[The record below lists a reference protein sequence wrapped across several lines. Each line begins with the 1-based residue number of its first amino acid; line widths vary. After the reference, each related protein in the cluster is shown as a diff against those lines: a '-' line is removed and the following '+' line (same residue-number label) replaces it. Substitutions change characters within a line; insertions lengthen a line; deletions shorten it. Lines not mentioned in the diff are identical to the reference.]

1 MIPELGQVF
10 LVAALASAL
19 LQFLGGISSLS
30 KNIPNIELFVER
42 TTAIQTFFLIICF
55 GLLTTSFLQDD
66 FSVLYVASNSN
77 TALPIAYK
85 FAAVWGGHE
94 GSLLLWVLILA
105 VWTLFLSKDKALKSL
120 PELRIQSL
128 SILGLISLGFLIFI
142 LYTSNPFERLL
153 PIPIQGRGLNP
164 LLQDPALVIHPPT
177 LYAGYVGL
185 AVPFALAVASLLT
198 VNNHQWA
205 KHARSWTILSWM
217 FLTGGIA
224 LGSWWAYY
232 ELGWGGWWFWDPV
245 ENASLMPW
253 FVATALMHSLI
264 ITEKRGLFNGFSILL
279 AITAFSLSL
288 LGTFLVRSGVLI
300 SVHSF
305 ASDPQR
311 GLFILM
317 LLAFFT
323 GSALIIYSIKQKKN
337 RSEKLHPF
345 SRESLLLLN
354 NVFLCASAGLVLI
367 GTVYP
372 LILEMLDLGKISVGP
387 PYFNFVIL
395 FPFIPL
401 LIFIG
406 IAVFSNW
413 SNDSKNILK
422 KVLPI
427 LFLSL
432 ALGLA
437 FPFIYGWSSLLTLVG
452 IYLALWTMIT
462 GISPLIR
469 NQFSIKKT
477 LVFMPMMLGH
487 IGLGLMILGI
497 TVTSSYGIT
506 FDDSMSIEQSSRVG
520 DYEFKLTE
528 IGKRNG
534 PNYLAQF
541 ASIEITKD
549 GKYIQTVYPEK
560 RVYDSSS
567 MAMTEAG
574 IEANLFRDLFIAVG
588 EDIGGGSWSM
598 HLQYKPLLRLIWYGP
613 IVMMLGGLI
622 RVFLSKRNEEAYQ

>member
-42 TTAIQTFFLIICF
+42 TTAIHTFFLIICF

-185 AVPFALAVASLLT
+185 AVPFALAIASLLT
-198 VNNHQWA
+198 VNNHQGA

-413 SNDSKNILK
+413 RNDSKNILK

-506 FDDSMSIEQSSRVG
+506 FDDSMGIEQSSRVG

-622 RVFLSKRNEEAYQ
+622 RVFLSKRNEEA

>member
-264 ITEKRGLFNGFSILL
+264 VTEKRGLFNGFSILL

-413 SNDSKNILK
+413 RNDSKNILK

-437 FPFIYGWSSLLTLVG
+437 FPFIYGWSSLITLVG

-613 IVMMLGGLI
+613 IVMMLGGLV

>member
-337 RSEKLHPF
+337 RSEKLHPL

-413 SNDSKNILK
+413 RNDSKNILK

-622 RVFLSKRNEEAYQ
+622 RVFLSKRNEETYQ

>member
-198 VNNHQWA
+198 MNNHQWA

-337 RSEKLHPF
+337 RSEKLHPL

-413 SNDSKNILK
+413 RNDSKNILK

>member
-105 VWTLFLSKDKALKSL
+105 IWTLFLSKDKALKSL

-427 LFLSL
+427 IFLSL

-506 FDDSMSIEQSSRVG
+506 FDDSMGIEQSSRVG

>member
-224 LGSWWAYY
+224 LGSWWSYY
-232 ELGWGGWWFWDPV
+232 ALGWGGWWFWDPV

-427 LFLSL
+427 IFLSL

-506 FDDSMSIEQSSRVG
+506 FDDSMGIEQSSRVG

>member
-413 SNDSKNILK
+413 RNDSKNILK

-622 RVFLSKRNEEAYQ
+622 RVFLSKRNEETYQ

>member
-406 IAVFSNW
+406 IAVFSYW

-427 LFLSL
+427 IFLSL

>member
-264 ITEKRGLFNGFSILL
+264 VTEKRGLFNGFSILL

-413 SNDSKNILK
+413 RNDSKNILK

-541 ASIEITKD
+541 ATIEITKD

>member
-19 LQFLGGISSLS
+19 LQFFGGISSLFI
-30 KNIPNIELFVER
+30 KTENIEIFVER
-42 TTAIQTFFLIICF
+42 ITAFQTLSLVICF
-55 GLLTTSFLQDD
+55 GLLTTAFLQDD

-77 TALPIAYK
+77 TALPIGYK

-94 GSLLLWVLILA
+94 GSLLLWVLILSA
-105 VWTLFLSKDKALKSL
+105 WTLFLSKDTALKSS
-120 PELRIQSL
+120 PDLRIMAL
-128 SILGLISLGFLIFI
+128 AILGLISLGFLIFI
-142 LYTSNPFERLL
+142 LYTSNPFDRIL
-153 PIPIQGRGLNP
+153 PSPLQGRGLNP

-185 AVPFALAVASLLT
+185 AVPFSLAVSSLLT

-205 KHARSWTILSWM
+205 RHARSWTILSWM

-253 FVATALMHSLI
+253 FLATALMHSLI
-264 ITEKRGLFNGFSILL
+264 VTEKRGLFNGFSTLL

-311 GLFILM
+311 GLFILV
-317 LLAFFT
+317 LLAIYS
-323 GSALIIYSIKQKKN
+323 GSALIIYSVKQKKN
-337 RSEKLHPF
+337 EQEKIHPL

-367 GTVYP
+367 GTIYP

-401 LIFIG
+401 LITIG
-406 IAVFSNW
+406 VAVFSNW
-413 SNDSKNILK
+413 NQGSKNIIK
-422 KVLPI
+422 KLSPI
-427 LFLSL
+427 IFAAIL
-432 ALGLA
+432 LGVMI
-437 FPFIYGWSSLLTLVG
+437 PFIYGWASILTLVG
-452 IYLALWTMIT
+452 VSLAIWTILT
-462 GISPLIR
+462 DISPLIKNR
-469 NQFSIKKT
+469 FSINKS
-477 LVFMPMMLGH
+477 LIYMPMMLGH

-506 FDDSMSIEQSSRVG
+506 FDDSMSIEQSSSVG

-528 IGKRNG
+528 IGRRNG
-534 PNYLAQF
+534 PNYLAQY
-541 ASIEITKD
+541 ASIEISKD
-549 GKYIQTVYPEK
+549 GEYIETVYPEK

-567 MAMTEAG
+567 MGMTEAG

-613 IVMMLGGLI
+613 IVMMLGGLV
-622 RVFLSKRNEEAYQ
+622 RVFLSKKNMGNYQ

>member
-19 LQFLGGISSLS
+19 LQFFGGISSLFI
-30 KNIPNIELFVER
+30 KTENIEIFVER
-42 TTAIQTFFLIICF
+42 ITAFQTLSLVICF
-55 GLLTTSFLQDD
+55 GLLTIAFLQDD

-77 TALPIAYK
+77 TALPIGYK

-94 GSLLLWVLILA
+94 GSLLLWVLILSA
-105 VWTLFLSKDKALKSL
+105 WTLFLSKDTALKSS
-120 PELRIQSL
+120 PDLRIMAL
-128 SILGLISLGFLIFI
+128 AILGLISLGFLIFI
-142 LYTSNPFERLL
+142 LYTSNPFDRIL
-153 PIPIQGRGLNP
+153 PGPLQGRGLNP

-185 AVPFALAVASLLT
+185 AVPFSLAVSSLLT

-205 KHARSWTILSWM
+205 RHARSWTILSWM

-253 FVATALMHSLI
+253 FLATALMHSLI
-264 ITEKRGLFNGFSILL
+264 ITEKRGLFNGFSTLL

-311 GLFILM
+311 GLFILV
-317 LLAFFT
+317 LLAIFS
-323 GSALIIYSIKQKKN
+323 GSALIIYSVKQKKN
-337 RSEKLHPF
+337 EQEKIHPL

-367 GTVYP
+367 GTIYP

-401 LIFIG
+401 LITIG
-406 IAVFSNW
+406 VAVFSNW
-413 SNDSKNILK
+413 NQGSKNIIK
-422 KVLPI
+422 KLSPI
-427 LFLSL
+427 IFAAIL
-432 ALGLA
+432 LGVMI
-437 FPFIYGWSSLLTLVG
+437 PSIYGWASILTLVG
-452 IYLALWTMIT
+452 VSLAIWTILT
-462 GISPLIR
+462 GISPLIKNR
-469 NQFSIKKT
+469 FSINKSLT
-477 LVFMPMMLGH
+477 YMPMMLGH

-506 FDDSMSIEQSSRVG
+506 FDDSMSIEQSSSVG

-528 IGKRNG
+528 IGRRNG
-534 PNYLAQF
+534 PNYLAQY
-541 ASIEITKD
+541 ASIEISKD
-549 GKYIQTVYPEK
+549 GEYIETVYPEK

-567 MAMTEAG
+567 MGMTEAG

-613 IVMMLGGLI
+613 IVMMLGGLV
-622 RVFLSKRNEEAYQ
+622 RVFLSKKNMGNYQ

>member
-42 TTAIQTFFLIICF
+42 TTVIQTFFLIICF

-245 ENASLMPW
+245 ENAPLMPW

-264 ITEKRGLFNGFSILL
+264 VTEKRGLFNGFSILL

-413 SNDSKNILK
+413 RNDSKNILK

>member
-164 LLQDPALVIHPPT
+164 LLQDPALVIPPPT

-413 SNDSKNILK
+413 RNDSKNILK

-437 FPFIYGWSSLLTLVG
+437 FPFIYGWSSMLTLVG

>member
-19 LQFLGGISSLS
+19 LQFFGGISSLFI
-30 KNIPNIELFVER
+30 KTENIEIFVER
-42 TTAIQTFFLIICF
+42 ITTFQTLSLVICF
-55 GLLTTSFLQDD
+55 GLLTTAFLQDD

-77 TALPIAYK
+77 TALPIGYK

-94 GSLLLWVLILA
+94 GSLLLWVLILSA
-105 VWTLFLSKDKALKSL
+105 WTLFLSKDTALKSS
-120 PELRIQSL
+120 PDLRIMAL
-128 SILGLISLGFLIFI
+128 AILGLISLGFLIFI
-142 LYTSNPFERLL
+142 LYTSNPFDRIL
-153 PIPIQGRGLNP
+153 PSPLQGRGLNP

-185 AVPFALAVASLLT
+185 AVPFSLAVSSLLT

-205 KHARSWTILSWM
+205 RHARSWTILSWM

-253 FVATALMHSLI
+253 FLATALMHSLI
-264 ITEKRGLFNGFSILL
+264 ITEKRGLFNGFSTLL

-311 GLFILM
+311 GLFILV
-317 LLAFFT
+317 LLAIYS
-323 GSALIIYSIKQKKN
+323 GSALIIYSVKQKKN
-337 RSEKLHPF
+337 EQEKIHPL

-367 GTVYP
+367 GTIYP

-401 LIFIG
+401 LITIG
-406 IAVFSNW
+406 VAVFSNW
-413 SNDSKNILK
+413 NQGSKNIIK
-422 KVLPI
+422 KLSPI
-427 LFLSL
+427 IFAAFL
-432 ALGLA
+432 LGVMI
-437 FPFIYGWSSLLTLVG
+437 PSIYGWASILTLVG
-452 IYLALWTMIT
+452 VSLAIWTILT
-462 GISPLIR
+462 GISPLIKNR
-469 NQFSIKKT
+469 FSINKSLT
-477 LVFMPMMLGH
+477 YMPMMLGH

-506 FDDSMSIEQSSRVG
+506 FDDSMSIEQSSSVG

-528 IGKRNG
+528 IGRRNG
-534 PNYLAQF
+534 PNYLAQY
-541 ASIEITKD
+541 ASIEISKD
-549 GKYIQTVYPEK
+549 GEYVETVYPEK

-567 MAMTEAG
+567 MGMTEAG

-613 IVMMLGGLI
+613 IVMMLGGLV
-622 RVFLSKRNEEAYQ
+622 RVFLSKKNMGNYQ

>member
-19 LQFLGGISSLS
+19 LQFFGGINSLS
-30 KNIPNIELFVER
+30 KNIPNIDLFVER
-42 TTAIQTFFLIICF
+42 TTGMQTFFLIICF
-55 GLLTTSFLQDD
+55 GLLTASFLQDD

-77 TALPIAYK
+77 AALPIAYK

-128 SILGLISLGFLIFI
+128 SILGLISFGFLIFI

-153 PIPIQGRGLNP
+153 PIPLEGRGLNP

-185 AVPFALAVASLLT
+185 AVPFALAVSSLLT

-205 KHARSWTILSWM
+205 KHARSWTILSWI

-264 ITEKRGLFNGFSILL
+264 VTEKRGLFNGFSILL

-323 GSALIIYSIKQKKN
+323 GSALVIYSIKQKKN

-413 SNDSKNILK
+413 RNDSKNILK

-549 GKYIQTVYPEK
+549 GKYIQTLYPEK

-622 RVFLSKRNEEAYQ
+622 RIFLSKRNEEAYQ

>member
-42 TTAIQTFFLIICF
+42 TTAMQTFFLIICF

-264 ITEKRGLFNGFSILL
+264 VTEKRGLFNGFSILL

-413 SNDSKNILK
+413 RNDSKNILK

-622 RVFLSKRNEEAYQ
+622 RVFLSKRNEETYQ

>member
-264 ITEKRGLFNGFSILL
+264 VTEKRGLFNGFSILL

-413 SNDSKNILK
+413 RNDSKNILK

-469 NQFSIKKT
+469 NQFSIKKS

-613 IVMMLGGLI
+613 IIMMLGGLI
-622 RVFLSKRNEEAYQ
+622 RVFLSKKNEEAYQ

>member
-19 LQFLGGISSLS
+19 LQFFGGISSLFI
-30 KNIPNIELFVER
+30 KTQNIEIFVER
-42 TTAIQTFFLIICF
+42 ITAFQTLSLVICF
-55 GLLTTSFLQDD
+55 GLLTTAFLQDD

-77 TALPIAYK
+77 TALPIGYK

-94 GSLLLWVLILA
+94 GSLLLWVLILSA
-105 VWTLFLSKDKALKSL
+105 WTLFLSKDTALKSS
-120 PELRIQSL
+120 PDLRIMAL
-128 SILGLISLGFLIFI
+128 AILGLISLGFLIFI
-142 LYTSNPFERLL
+142 LYTSNPFDRIL
-153 PIPIQGRGLNP
+153 PSPLQGRGLNP

-185 AVPFALAVASLLT
+185 AVPFSLAVSSLLT

-205 KHARSWTILSWM
+205 RHARSWTILSWM

-253 FVATALMHSLI
+253 FLATALMHSLI
-264 ITEKRGLFNGFSILL
+264 ITEKRGLFNGFSTLL

-311 GLFILM
+311 GLFILV
-317 LLAFFT
+317 LLAIYS
-323 GSALIIYSIKQKKN
+323 GSALIIYSVKQKKN
-337 RSEKLHPF
+337 EQEKIHPL

-367 GTVYP
+367 GTIYP

-401 LIFIG
+401 LITIG
-406 IAVFSNW
+406 VAVFSNW
-413 SNDSKNILK
+413 NQGSKNIIK
-422 KVLPI
+422 KLSPI
-427 LFLSL
+427 IFAAIL
-432 ALGLA
+432 LGVMI
-437 FPFIYGWSSLLTLVG
+437 PSIYGWASILTLVG
-452 IYLALWTMIT
+452 VSLAIWTILT
-462 GISPLIR
+462 GISPLIKNR
-469 NQFSIKKT
+469 FSINKS
-477 LVFMPMMLGH
+477 LIYMPMMLGH

-506 FDDSMSIEQSSRVG
+506 FDDSMSIEQSSSVG

-528 IGKRNG
+528 IGRRNG
-534 PNYLAQF
+534 PNYLAQY
-541 ASIEITKD
+541 ASIEISKD
-549 GKYIQTVYPEK
+549 GEYIETVYPEK

-567 MAMTEAG
+567 MGMTEAG

-613 IVMMLGGLI
+613 IVMMLGGLV
-622 RVFLSKRNEEAYQ
+622 RVFLSKKNMGNYQ

>member
-264 ITEKRGLFNGFSILL
+264 VTEKRGLFNGFSILL

-413 SNDSKNILK
+413 RNDSKNILK

-549 GKYIQTVYPEK
+549 GKYIQTLYPEK

-622 RVFLSKRNEEAYQ
+622 RVFLSKRNEETYQ

>member
-413 SNDSKNILK
+413 RNDSKNILK

-469 NQFSIKKT
+469 NQFSIKKS

-622 RVFLSKRNEEAYQ
+622 RVFLSKKNEEAYQ

>member
-437 FPFIYGWSSLLTLVG
+437 FPFIYGWSSMLTLVG

>member
-1 MIPELGQVF
+1 MIAELGQVF
-10 LVAALASAL
+10 LVAALASAF
-19 LQFLGGISSLS
+19 LQFLGGTSSLF
-30 KNIPNIELFVER
+30 INIENIEKFVER
-42 TTAIQTFFLIICF
+42 ITAFQTLSLVICF
-55 GLLTTSFLQDD
+55 GLLTTAFLQDD

-77 TALPIAYK
+77 TALPTGYK
-85 FAAVWGGHE
+85 IAAVWGGHE
-94 GSLLLWVLILA
+94 GSLLLWVLILSI
-105 VWTLFLSKDKALKSL
+105 WTLFLSRDTALKSS
-120 PELRIQSL
+120 PELRIMAL
-128 SILGLISLGFLIFI
+128 SILGLISLGFLVFI
-142 LYTSNPFERLL
+142 LYTSNPFDRIL
-153 PIPIQGRGLNP
+153 PSPLQGRGLNP

-185 AVPFALAVASLLT
+185 AVPFSLAVSSLLT
-198 VNNHQWA
+198 INNHQWA
-205 KHARSWTILSWM
+205 KHARSWTVLSWM

-253 FVATALMHSLI
+253 FLATALMHSLI
-264 ITEKRGLFNGFSILL
+264 ISEKRGLFNGFSTLL

-311 GLFILM
+311 GLFILV
-317 LLAFFT
+317 LLAFFS

-337 RSEKLHPF
+337 EQETVHPL

-367 GTVYP
+367 GTIYP

-401 LIFIG
+401 LMTIG
-406 IAVFSNW
+406 VAVFSNW
-413 SNDSKNILK
+413 NQGPKNLMRKLSPIIL
-422 KVLPI
+422 VAI
-427 LFLSL
+427 L
-432 ALGLA
+432 LGA
-437 FPFIYGWSSLLTLVG
+437 MVPFVYGWASLLTLVG
-452 IYLALWTMIT
+452 VSLAFWTILT
-462 GISPLIR
+462 GISPLIKNR
-469 NQFSIKKT
+469 FSINKS
-477 LVFMPMMLGH
+477 LIYMPMILGH

-506 FDDSMSIEQSSRVG
+506 FDDSMSIEQSSNVG

-528 IGKRNG
+528 IGRRNG
-534 PNYLAQF
+534 PNYLAQY
-541 ASIEITKD
+541 ASIEISKD
-549 GKYIQTVYPEK
+549 GEYIETVYPEK

-567 MAMTEAG
+567 MGMTEAG

-613 IVMMLGGLI
+613 IVMMLGGFI
-622 RVFLSKRNEEAYQ
+622 RVFLSKKNLENYQ

>member
-19 LQFLGGISSLS
+19 LQFLGGIGLFSR
-30 KNIPNIELFVER
+30 KNENIEAFIER
-42 TTAIQTFFLIICF
+42 ITMFQTFSLLICF
-55 GLLTTSFLQDD
+55 GLLTTAFLQDD

-77 TALPIAYK
+77 TALPFAYK
-85 FAAVWGGHE
+85 IAAVWGGHE
-94 GSLLLWVLILA
+94 GSLLLWVLILSI
-105 VWTLFLSKDKALKSL
+105 WTFLLSKDRALKSS
-120 PELRIQSL
+120 PDLRIQSL
-128 SILGLISLGFLIFI
+128 SILGLISFGFLLFI

-153 PIPIQGRGLNP
+153 PSPIQGRGLNP

-185 AVPFALAVASLLT
+185 AVPFSLAVSSLLT

-205 KHARSWTILSWM
+205 MHARTWTVLSWV

-253 FVATALMHSLI
+253 FLATALMHSLI
-264 ITEKRGLFNGFSILL
+264 VTEKRGIFNGFSTLL

-311 GLFILM
+311 GLFILG
-317 LLAFFT
+317 LLAFFS

-337 RSEKLHPF
+337 KQEKLHPL

-401 LIFIG
+401 LFSIG
-406 IAVFSNW
+406 VAVFSNW
-413 SNDSKNILK
+413 SNDSKNLINKVSPIIL
-422 KVLPI
+422 I
-427 LFLSL
+427 
-432 ALGLA
+432 ALMLGFA
-437 FPFIYGWSSLLTLVG
+437 FTFIYGWDSLLTLIGVF
-452 IYLALWTMIT
+452 LALWTILT
-462 GISPLIR
+462 GISPLIKNR
-469 NQFSIKKT
+469 YSINKST
-477 LVFMPMMLGH
+477 NIIPMMLGH
-487 IGLGLMILGI
+487 IGLGIMILGI

-506 FDDSMSIEQSSRVG
+506 FDDSMNIEQTSTVG

-534 PNYLAQF
+534 PNYLAQY
-541 ASIEITKD
+541 ASIEISKN
-549 GKYIQTVYPEK
+549 GQYVETVYPEK
-560 RVYDSSS
+560 RVYDTSS
-567 MAMTEAG
+567 MPMTEAG

-613 IVMMLGGLI
+613 IIMILGGLI
-622 RVFLSKRNEEAYQ
+622 RVFLGKKQTERHQ

>member
-185 AVPFALAVASLLT
+185 AVHFALAVASLLT

-264 ITEKRGLFNGFSILL
+264 VTEKRGLFNGFSILL

-413 SNDSKNILK
+413 RNDSKNILK

>member
-10 LVAALASAL
+10 LVASLASAL

-427 LFLSL
+427 IFLSL

>member
-42 TTAIQTFFLIICF
+42 TTAMQTFFLIICF

-264 ITEKRGLFNGFSILL
+264 VTEKRGLFNGFSILL

-323 GSALIIYSIKQKKN
+323 GSALVIYSIKQKKN

-413 SNDSKNILK
+413 RNDSKNILK

-622 RVFLSKRNEEAYQ
+622 RVFLSKRNEETYQ

>member
-185 AVPFALAVASLLT
+185 GVPFALAVASLLT

-413 SNDSKNILK
+413 RNDSKNILK

>member
-10 LVAALASAL
+10 FIAALASAL
-19 LQFLGGISSLS
+19 LQFLGGITALF
-30 KNIPNIELFVER
+30 IRIEKIEQFVER
-42 TTAIQTFFLIICF
+42 TTAFQTLSLTICF
-55 GLLTTSFLQDD
+55 GLLTTAFLQDD

-77 TALPIAYK
+77 TALPIGYK
-85 FAAVWGGHE
+85 IAAVWGGHE
-94 GSLLLWVLILA
+94 GSLLLWVLILST
-105 VWTLFLSKDKALKSL
+105 WTLFLSKDTALKSS
-120 PELRIQSL
+120 PELRIVAL

-142 LYTSNPFERLL
+142 LYTSNPFDRVL
-153 PIPIQGRGLNP
+153 PSPLQGRGLNP

-185 AVPFALAVASLLT
+185 AVPFSLAVSSLLT

-205 KHARSWTILSWM
+205 KHARSWTVLSWM

-253 FVATALMHSLI
+253 FLATALMHSLI
-264 ITEKRGLFNGFSILL
+264 VTDKRGLFNGFSTLL

-288 LGTFLVRSGVLI
+288 LGTVLVRSGVLI

-311 GLFILM
+311 GLFILV
-317 LLAFFT
+317 LLAFFS

-337 RSEKLHPF
+337 EQEKLHPL

-401 LIFIG
+401 LISIG
-406 IAVFSNW
+406 VAVFSNW
-413 SNDSKNILK
+413 NQSQKNTMKKLSPIILGA
-422 KVLPI
+422 I
-427 LFLSL
+427 L
-432 ALGLA
+432 LGVMI
-437 FPFIYGWSSLLTLVG
+437 PSIYGWTSLLTLVG
-452 IYLALWTMIT
+452 VSLAFWTILT
-462 GISPLIR
+462 GISPFIK
-469 NQFSIKKT
+469 NKFSINKT
-477 LVFMPMMLGH
+477 LIYMPMMLGH

-497 TVTSSYGIT
+497 TVTRSYGIT
-506 FDDSMSIEQSSRVG
+506 IDDSMSIEQSSSVG

-528 IGKRNG
+528 IGRRNG
-534 PNYLAQF
+534 PNYLAQY
-541 ASIEITKD
+541 ASIEISKD
-549 GKYIQTVYPEK
+549 GEYIETVYPEK

-567 MAMTEAG
+567 MGMTEAG

-613 IVMMLGGLI
+613 IVMMLGGFV
-622 RVFLSKRNEEAYQ
+622 RVYLSKKNLENYQ

>member
-10 LVAALASAL
+10 LVAALTSAL

-264 ITEKRGLFNGFSILL
+264 VTEKRGLFNGFSILL

-413 SNDSKNILK
+413 RNDSKNILK

-469 NQFSIKKT
+469 NQFSIKKS

-622 RVFLSKRNEEAYQ
+622 RVFLSKKNEGYQ

>member
-185 AVPFALAVASLLT
+185 AVPFSLAVASLLT

-413 SNDSKNILK
+413 RNDSKNILK

-437 FPFIYGWSSLLTLVG
+437 FPFIYGWSSMLTLVG

-506 FDDSMSIEQSSRVG
+506 FDDSMSIEQSSQVG

>member
-30 KNIPNIELFVER
+30 KNIPNIQLFVER

-205 KHARSWTILSWM
+205 KHARSWTILSWI

-337 RSEKLHPF
+337 RSEKLHPL

-413 SNDSKNILK
+413 RNDSKNTLK
-422 KVLPI
+422 KVFPI

>member
-337 RSEKLHPF
+337 RSEKLHPL

-427 LFLSL
+427 IFLSL
-432 ALGLA
+432 ALGLV

>member
-42 TTAIQTFFLIICF
+42 TTAMQTFFLIICF

-205 KHARSWTILSWM
+205 EHARSWTILSWM

-264 ITEKRGLFNGFSILL
+264 VTEKRGLFNGFSILL

-413 SNDSKNILK
+413 RNDSKNILK

-437 FPFIYGWSSLLTLVG
+437 FPFIYGWSSLITLVG

-613 IVMMLGGLI
+613 IVMMLGGLV

>member
-264 ITEKRGLFNGFSILL
+264 VTEKRGLFNGFSILL

-413 SNDSKNILK
+413 RNDSKNILK
-422 KVLPI
+422 KVFPI

-432 ALGLA
+432 VLGLA

>member
-413 SNDSKNILK
+413 RNDSKNILK

-437 FPFIYGWSSLLTLVG
+437 FPFIYGWSSMLTLVG

-506 FDDSMSIEQSSRVG
+506 FDDSMGIEQSSRVG

>member
-413 SNDSKNILK
+413 RNDSKNILK

-432 ALGLA
+432 ALALA

>member
-232 ELGWGGWWFWDPV
+232 ELGWGGWWFWDPG

-413 SNDSKNILK
+413 RNDSKNILK

-432 ALGLA
+432 AFGLA
-437 FPFIYGWSSLLTLVG
+437 FPLIYGWSSLLTLVG

-506 FDDSMSIEQSSRVG
+506 FDDCMSSEQSSQVG

-560 RVYDSSS
+560 RVYASSS

>member
-30 KNIPNIELFVER
+30 KNIPNKELLDER

-85 FAAVWGGHE
+85 FAAVLGGHE

-413 SNDSKNILK
+413 RNDSKNILK

>member
-1 MIPELGQVF
+1 MIAELGQVF
-10 LVAALASAL
+10 MVAALASAF
-19 LQFLGGISSLS
+19 LQFLGGTSSLF
-30 KNIPNIELFVER
+30 INIENIEKFVER
-42 TTAIQTFFLIICF
+42 ITAFQTLSLVICF
-55 GLLTTSFLQDD
+55 GLLTTAFLQDD

-77 TALPIAYK
+77 TALPTGYK
-85 FAAVWGGHE
+85 IAAVWGGHE
-94 GSLLLWVLILA
+94 GSLLLWVLILSI
-105 VWTLFLSKDKALKSL
+105 WTLFLSRDTALKSS
-120 PELRIQSL
+120 PELRIMAL
-128 SILGLISLGFLIFI
+128 SILGLISLGFLVFI
-142 LYTSNPFERLL
+142 LYTSNPFDRIL
-153 PIPIQGRGLNP
+153 PSPLQGRGLNP

-185 AVPFALAVASLLT
+185 AVPFSLAVSSLLT
-198 VNNHQWA
+198 INNHQWA
-205 KHARSWTILSWM
+205 KHARSWTVLSWM

-253 FVATALMHSLI
+253 FLATALMHSLI
-264 ITEKRGLFNGFSILL
+264 ISEKRGLFNGFSTLL

-311 GLFILM
+311 GLFILV
-317 LLAFFT
+317 LLAFFS

-337 RSEKLHPF
+337 EQETVHPL

-367 GTVYP
+367 GTIYP

-401 LIFIG
+401 LMTIG
-406 IAVFSNW
+406 VAVFSNW
-413 SNDSKNILK
+413 NQGPKNLMKKLSPIIL
-422 KVLPI
+422 VAI
-427 LFLSL
+427 L
-432 ALGLA
+432 LGA
-437 FPFIYGWSSLLTLVG
+437 MVPFVYGWTSLLTLVG
-452 IYLALWTMIT
+452 VSLAFWTILT
-462 GISPLIR
+462 GISPLIKNR
-469 NQFSIKKT
+469 FSINKS
-477 LVFMPMMLGH
+477 LIYMPMILGH

-506 FDDSMSIEQSSRVG
+506 FDDSMSIEQSSNVG

-528 IGKRNG
+528 IGRRNG
-534 PNYLAQF
+534 PNYLAQY
-541 ASIEITKD
+541 ASIEISKD
-549 GKYIQTVYPEK
+549 GEYIETVYPEK

-567 MAMTEAG
+567 MGMTEAG

-613 IVMMLGGLI
+613 IVMMLGGFI
-622 RVFLSKRNEEAYQ
+622 RVFLSKKNLENYQ

>member
-42 TTAIQTFFLIICF
+42 TTAMQTFFLTICF

-264 ITEKRGLFNGFSILL
+264 VTEKRGLFNGFSILL

-413 SNDSKNILK
+413 RNDSKNILK

-432 ALGLA
+432 ALGLV

-541 ASIEITKD
+541 ATIEITKD